1 MGSNYFG
8 EQNYLG
14 NSERGGA
21 AGLSSSSSSSSRK
34 GKKGSSDKPKQPQR
48 GLGVAQ
54 LEKIRLHSQLG
65 CSYLPPVHSPYA
77 SSFSQED
84 IRLQTAYSSSSSSFS
99 YSSSSSAPSYGFQG
113 HHGVMMG
120 LQELDR
126 ANITYADSQSSS
138 VARWHPGNAGFGAQ
152 QFVEPSMT
160 RSFFES
166 GVEASLNK
174 KNKKDW
180 NNLMGSSSSQT
191 NSDSS
196 QEIDLELRLSL

>member
-14 NSERGGA
+14 NSERGA
-21 AGLSSSSSSSSRK
+21 AGLSSSSLSSRK

-65 CSYLPPVHSPYA
+65 CSYLPPVHNPYA

-84 IRLQTAYSSSSSSFS
+84 IRLQTAYSSASSSFS

-138 VARWHPGNAGFGAQ
+138 VARFQHNSTSFLPNNADVSDKFLCLNQMASGQRRLWGSTICGA
-152 QFVEPSMT
+152 
-160 RSFFES
+160 
-166 GVEASLNK
+166 K
-174 KNKKDW
+174 HD
-180 NNLMGSSSSQT
+180 
-191 NSDSS
+191 
-196 QEIDLELRLSL
+196 